1 MKRDGRRRCHWAGR
15 PPHTAYHDA
24 EWGVPLRDA
33 RRLFEL
39 RIREVR
45 QGPDG
50 ALYVFGGDSLIRITP
65 R

>member
-1 MKRDGRRRCHWAGR
+1 MRLVLDGDRVV
-15 PPHTAYHDA
+15 A
-24 EWGVPLRDA
+24 EEKLLADLDP
-33 RRLFEL
+33 

-50 ALYVFGGDSLIRITP
+50 ALYVLGGDSLIRITP